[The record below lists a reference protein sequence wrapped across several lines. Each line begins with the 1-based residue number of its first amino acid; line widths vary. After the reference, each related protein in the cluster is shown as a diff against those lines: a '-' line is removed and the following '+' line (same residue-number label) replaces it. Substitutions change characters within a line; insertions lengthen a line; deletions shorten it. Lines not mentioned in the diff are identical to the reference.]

1 MDNRPRVT
9 VGMPVY
15 NGAHTLG
22 PVLESIIRQSYERFR
37 LVISDNSSTDTTEAI
52 CRELASSDPRVSYI
66 RQPEN
71 IGAEANFNF
80 VLAKADTEYFMW
92 AAADDCHSNDFI
104 KKKLGFLD
112 NNPDFLGSTCPVR
125 FESAEYDPIRMGDG
139 TRDEPDQF
147 ERILK
152 FFEAWHANGRFY
164 SLFKTDAVRKA
175 GYSQRRFMG
184 ADWLLIIEV
193 LYAGKLKRL
202 DSGCLEFGRKGI
214 SNSLEAFSQF
224 RVRWVYW
231 FIPFFDV
238 SLRVI
243 RLFKPAHFKQKLRL
257 MAILLRFNLMAFK
270 LQIRYE
276 IDRIYLKFRKT
287 RNQSAG
293 LNQV

>member
-1 MDNRPRVT
+1 
-9 VGMPVY
+9 
-15 NGAHTLG
+15 
-22 PVLESIIRQSYERFR
+22 
-37 LVISDNSSTDTTEAI
+37 
-52 CRELASSDPRVSYI
+52 
-66 RQPEN
+66 
-71 IGAEANFNF
+71 
-80 VLAKADTEYFMW
+80 MW
-92 AAADDCHSNDFI
+92 AAADDVHSNDFI
-104 KKKLGFLD
+104 KKNVEFLD

-202 DSGCLEFGRKGI
+202 DSGCLELGRKGI